1 MKRER
6 VMKKGVLLLICMCLL
21 IPSVSWAT
29 ANMRDYI
36 PAPPGTLLSMLYYNN
51 VRADD
56 FYNDGNKAADVDL
69 SQNLFLLREVYYTKI
84 GSIVADP
91 QFILPFGNADLNDD
105 SSDGIGDLILLCT
118 FWVVNNPE
126 TKTYVGVT
134 PYLYLPTGAYDE
146 NSSINLGSN
155 RYAFQAEVG
164 FVKGWEVQ
172 PGHNLFFEVSPSVT
186 VYGDNDDY
194 GANGELSQDPVF
206 ALESHLSYD
215 LTSKLVVG
223 LSYYGQ
229 WGGERENDFGVESG
243 SKLNNHAL
251 GVQMA
256 FNFAAGWQFL
266 LQYKQDI
273 DVDYGVKAKI
283 VQGRIFY
290 AVDLNSLF
298 D

>member
-1 MKRER
+1 MKREK
-6 VMKKGVLLLICMCLL
+6 VMKKGVLVLICLCLL

-36 PAPPGTLLSMLYYNN
+36 PAAPGTLLSMLYYNN

-56 FYNDGNKAADVDL
+56 FYQDGNNVGDVDL

-91 QFILPFGNADLNDD
+91 QFILPFGDASLDGDD
-105 SSDGIGDLILLCT
+105 SDGIGDLILLCT

-172 PGHNLFFEVSPSVT
+172 PGHNIFLEVSPSVT

-194 GANGELSQDPVF
+194 GVNGELSQDPVF

-215 LTSKLVVG
+215 LTSNLVVG

-229 WGGERENDFGVESG
+229 WGGERENDFGIESG

-256 FNFAAGWQFL
+256 YNFSSGWQFL

-290 AVDLNSLF
+290 AVDFNSLF

>member
-1 MKRER
+1 
-6 VMKKGVLLLICMCLL
+6 MKKSVLVVICICLL
-21 IPSVSWAT
+21 IPSVTWAT
-29 ANMRDYI
+29 SNMRDYI
-36 PAPPGTLLSMLYYNN
+36 PAPPDTLLSILYYNN

-56 FYNDGNKAADVDL
+56 FYQDGNKVGDVDL

-91 QFILPFGNADLNDD
+91 QFILPFGDASLGDD
-105 SSDGIGDLILLCT
+105 DSDGIGDLVLLCT

-243 SKLNNHAL
+243 TKLSNHAL
-251 GVQMA
+251 GVEMA
-256 FNFAAGWQFL
+256 YNFAAGWQFL

-283 VQGRIFY
+283 VQGRLFY
-290 AVDLNSLF
+290 AFDVNSLF